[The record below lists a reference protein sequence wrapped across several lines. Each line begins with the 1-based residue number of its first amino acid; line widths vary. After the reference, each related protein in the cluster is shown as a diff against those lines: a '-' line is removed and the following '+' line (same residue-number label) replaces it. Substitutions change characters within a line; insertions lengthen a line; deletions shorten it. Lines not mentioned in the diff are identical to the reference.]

1 MPIGSPVFF
10 NVHWGA
16 LLHSQQKLRAECCC
30 TNNRPQAYVRLVRLN
45 ALWYRSA
52 MNRSLTGWFRHLS
65 IGQKLLL
72 SFGLILSLLA
82 LSLTALLFYLARINS
97 YVDRHKR
104 ITVPA
109 IVTAANMR
117 REVYDVKLALHA
129 PQQGTAAEAE
139 ALKAGLEAHVSELRR
154 TLAFYKGTHA
164 ARTHPVLYG
173 MLEEHHRLDLAEQE
187 DHAIEEIADSLS
199 ALTARLDAVMTA
211 EADALMTR
219 VTEGLDQLV
228 DAHAQ
233 IDIEMKHEGDR
244 LVGRA
249 RLTALSLALLLGL
262 VIAVTYALASRHIV
276 RPLTALAATADRVA
290 HHDLSAQFTPWPSRD
305 EVGALAGSLTTMLAS
320 LRDHSTSLLRKTK
333 ELEAFTY
340 SIAHDLK
347 GPLREIE
354 GFSSLLE
361 KQFSDSGDVRTLH
374 HIGVIRQSALR
385 LTHMIDALLKYSR
398 LEQQA
403 LPKQWFNL
411 HEMITSLLHDRMS
424 AGPPARPAVQVDLPF
439 HDLYGEPVS
448 IRQALANVLDNAIKF
463 SRHQPVPE
471 IQIDGS
477 RHDGEC
483 VIRIRDN
490 GIGFDTAQSDKIF
503 GLFERL
509 HGPHEYEGTGVGLAI
524 VRLVMEKHDG
534 QVRVES
540 TPGHGSTFT
549 LIFPQGAA
557 SCAP

>member
-1 MPIGSPVFF
+1 
-10 NVHWGA
+10 
-16 LLHSQQKLRAECCC
+16 
-30 TNNRPQAYVRLVRLN
+30 
-45 ALWYRSA
+45 

-109 IVTAANMR
+109 IVTAANMQ
-117 REVYDVKLALHA
+117 REVYDVKLMLHTLDRRAASSSSEQTARLDRGLVELGRAL
-129 PQQGTAAEAE
+129 T
-139 ALKAGLEAHVSELRR
+139 
-154 TLAFYKGTHA
+154 FYKGTHA

-173 MLEEHHRLDLAEQE
+173 MLTDHHRLDLAEQE
-187 DHAIEEIADSLS
+187 DRAIEDIGE
-199 ALTARLDAVMTA
+199 ALRAFAMHPEGIDTA
-211 EADALMTR
+211 EGDRLMTR
-219 VTEGLDQLV
+219 VMEDLDQLM
-228 DAHAQ
+228 DAHTQ

-244 LVGRA
+244 LLARA

-262 VIAVTYALASRHIV
+262 VIAATYGLAARHIV
-276 RPLTALAATADRVA
+276 RPLTALAGTADRVA
-290 HHDLSAQFTPWPSRD
+290 HHDLSAQFPLWPTRD
-305 EVGALAGSLTTMLAS
+305 EVGTLAASLATMLAS
-320 LRDHSTSLLRKTK
+320 LREHSTSLVRKTK

-361 KQFSDSGDVRTLH
+361 KKFSEVGDQEVRH

-403 LPKQWFNL
+403 LPKQRFNVR
-411 HEMITSLLHDRMS
+411 EMIMSLVNDRTASGQSSS
-424 AGPPARPAVQVDLPF
+424 ATIRVELPF
-439 HDLYGEPVS
+439 DDLYGEPVS
-448 IRQALANVLDNAIKF
+448 IRQALSNLLDNAVKF
-463 SRHQPVPE
+463 SRHRPSPD
-471 IQIDGS
+471 IRIDGA
-477 RHDGEC
+477 RDGTGFI
-483 VIRIRDN
+483 IRVTDN
-490 GIGFDTAQSDKIF
+490 GIGFDMTQTDKIF

-509 HGPHEYEGTGVGLAI
+509 HGPQEYEGTGVGLAI
-524 VRLVMEKHDG
+524 VRLVMDKHG
-534 QVRVES
+534 GLVTVQSSPE
-540 TPGHGSTFT
+540 HGSTFS
-549 LIFPQGAA
+549 LVFPQGV
-557 SCAP
+557 S

>member
-1 MPIGSPVFF
+1 
-10 NVHWGA
+10 
-16 LLHSQQKLRAECCC
+16 
-30 TNNRPQAYVRLVRLN
+30 
-45 ALWYRSA
+45 
-52 MNRSLTGWFRHLS
+52 
-65 IGQKLLL
+65 
-72 SFGLILSLLA
+72 
-82 LSLTALLFYLARINS
+82 
-97 YVDRHKR
+97 
-104 ITVPA
+104 
-109 IVTAANMR
+109 
-117 REVYDVKLALHA
+117 
-129 PQQGTAAEAE
+129 
-139 ALKAGLEAHVSELRR
+139 
-154 TLAFYKGTHA
+154 LAFYKGTHA

-173 MLEEHHRLDLAEQE
+173 MLTDHQRLDLAEQE

-199 ALTARLDAVMTA
+199 ALTARLDHVMA
-211 EADALMTR
+211 ADADRLMTR

-228 DAHAQ
+228 DAHTQ

-249 RLTALSLALLLGL
+249 RLTALSLALLLGV

-276 RPLTALAATADRVA
+276 RPLTVLAATADRVA
-290 HHDLSAQFTPWPSRD
+290 HHDLSAQFAPWHSRD
-305 EVGALAGSLTTMLAS
+305 EVGALAGSLTTMLVS
-320 LRDHSTSLLRKTK
+320 LREHSTSLLRKTK

-361 KQFSDSGDVRTLH
+361 KQFSDGGDPRTMH

-403 LPKQWFNL
+403 LPKQRFDL
-411 HEMITSLLHDRMS
+411 HEMITSLLHDRM
-424 AGPPARPAVQVDLPF
+424 GTGQPALPAIKVDLPF
-439 HDLYGEPVS
+439 HDFYGEPVS
-448 IRQALANVLDNAIKF
+448 IRQALANLLDNAIKF

-471 IQIDGS
+471 IRIDGF
-477 RHDGEC
+477 RRDGEC
-483 VIRIRDN
+483 ILRVSDN
-490 GIGFDTAQSDKIF
+490 GIGFDTAQTDKIF

-524 VRLVMEKHDG
+524 VRLVMDKHGG

-549 LIFPQGAA
+549 LIFPQGTS
-557 SCAP
+557 SCAL

>member
-1 MPIGSPVFF
+1 
-10 NVHWGA
+10 
-16 LLHSQQKLRAECCC
+16 
-30 TNNRPQAYVRLVRLN
+30 
-45 ALWYRSA
+45 

-65 IGQKLLL
+65 IGQKLLI

-117 REVYDVKLALHA
+117 REAFDIKLALHTFD
-129 PQQGTAAEAE
+129 QRTTSEAKDLS
-139 ALKAGLEAHVSELRR
+139 ARLQRHLSELSQ
-154 TLAFYKGTHA
+154 TLTLYKGTHA

-173 MLEEHHRLDLAEQE
+173 MLADHHRLDLAEQE
-187 DHAIEEIADSLS
+187 DRAIEDIGA
-199 ALTARLDAVMTA
+199 ALRTLAMQLDRIERA
-211 EADALMTR
+211 EGDRLMTH
-219 VTEGLDQLV
+219 VTQGLDQLM
-228 DAHAQ
+228 DAHTQ
-233 IDIEMKHEGDR
+233 IDIEMKHEGDL

-249 RLTALSLALLLGL
+249 RLTALSLSLLLGL
-262 VIAVTYALASRHIV
+262 VIAGTYALAATHIV

-290 HHDLSAQFTPWPSRD
+290 HHDLSAQFPPWPTRD
-305 EVGALAGSLTTMLAS
+305 EVGTLADSLTTMLAS
-320 LRDHSTSLLRKTK
+320 LREHSTSLWRKTK

-361 KQFSDSGDVRTLH
+361 KQFSETGDQEVRH
-374 HIGVIRQSALR
+374 YIGVIRQSALR

-403 LPKQWFNL
+403 LPKQRFNVR
-411 HEMITSLLHDRMS
+411 EMITSLLNDRMS
-424 AGPPARPAVQVDLPF
+424 STQQAAPAIHVELPF
-439 HDLYGEPVS
+439 DDLYGEPVS
-448 IRQALANVLDNAIKF
+448 IRQALANLLDNAVKF
-463 SRHQPVPE
+463 SRNRPKPE
-471 IQIDGS
+471 IRIDGT
-477 RHDGEC
+477 RNNGAC
-483 VIRIRDN
+483 ILRITDN
-490 GIGFDTAQSDKIF
+490 GIGFDVAQTDKIF

-524 VRLVMEKHDG
+524 VRLVMDKHG
-534 QVRVES
+534 GRVTVDSAPER
-540 TPGHGSTFT
+540 GSAFS
-549 LIFPQGAA
+549 LVFPQGD
-557 SCAP
+557 S

>member
-1 MPIGSPVFF
+1 
-10 NVHWGA
+10 
-16 LLHSQQKLRAECCC
+16 
-30 TNNRPQAYVRLVRLN
+30 
-45 ALWYRSA
+45 
-52 MNRSLTGWFRHLS
+52 MNRSPTGWFRHLS
-65 IGQKLLL
+65 IGQKLLI

-117 REVYDVKLALHA
+117 REAFDIKLALHTSE
-129 PQQGTAAEAE
+129 QRTASEARDLS
-139 ALKAGLEAHVSELRR
+139 ARLERHLSELSR
-154 TLAFYKGTHA
+154 TLTFYKGTHA

-173 MLEEHHRLDLAEQE
+173 MLADHHRLDLAEQE
-187 DHAIEEIADSLS
+187 DRAIEDIGA
-199 ALTARLDAVMTA
+199 ALRTLVMHLDRIETD
-211 EADALMTR
+211 EGDRLMTG
-219 VTEGLDQLV
+219 VAQGLDQLM
-228 DAHAQ
+228 DAHTQ

-249 RLTALSLALLLGL
+249 RLTALLLALLLGL
-262 VIAVTYALASRHIV
+262 VIAGTYALAATHIV

-290 HHDLSAQFTPWPSRD
+290 HHDLSAQFPPWPSRD
-305 EVGALAGSLTTMLAS
+305 EVGTLAGSLATMLLS
-320 LRDHSTSLLRKTK
+320 LREHSTSLWRKTK

-354 GFSSLLE
+354 GFSSLLD
-361 KQFSDSGDVRTLH
+361 KQFAEGGDPQVRH

-403 LPKQWFNL
+403 LPKQRFNVR
-411 HEMITSLLHDRMS
+411 EMMTSLLNDRMS
-424 AGPPARPAVQVDLPF
+424 STQQAAPVIHVELPF
-439 HDLYGEPVS
+439 DDLFGEPVS
-448 IRQALANVLDNAIKF
+448 IRQALANLLDNAVKF
-463 SRHQPVPE
+463 SRDRTKPE
-471 IQIDGS
+471 IWIDGT
-477 RHDGEC
+477 RNNGEC
-483 VIRIRDN
+483 ILRITDN
-490 GIGFDTAQSDKIF
+490 GIGFDVAQTEKIF

-524 VRLVMEKHDG
+524 VRLVMDKHG
-534 QVRVES
+534 GRVTVDS
-540 TPGHGSTFT
+540 APDRGSTFS
-549 LIFPQGAA
+549 LVFPQGA
-557 SCAP
+557 S